1 MSLFAA
7 HTPQPWSAAGWRHGQ
22 LRTLPRQSPTAER
35 RLVLKIGG
43 SLLTRAGWPQSV
55 AALVAAAPHPTR
67 TLVVGGGPVVDG
79 LRRIDA
85 AAPQPDDLM
94 HHLAIE
100 ALRVTARL
108 VAAALGLPLSS
119 APADDDEAVVLD
131 VPAWLER
138 VPCRPALPAGW
149 QVTSDSI
156 AAGVA
161 AATAASLLLAKSAAP
176 PPCPAG
182 TVDVAGLAAT
192 GWVDDYFPRAA
203 ADVAPIE
210 WAAPG

>member
-7 HTPQPWSAAGWRHGQ
+7 HTPQPWSAPGWQHGR
-22 LRTLPRQSPTAER
+22 LRTDMLSTATADQ

-43 SLLTRAGWPQSV
+43 SLLARSDWPRFV
-55 AALVAAAPHPTR
+55 TALVAAAPHPAR

-85 AAPQPDDLM
+85 AAPQPDELM

-108 VAAALGLPLSS
+108 AAAALGLPLSTS
-119 APADDDEAVVLD
+119 AADDDKTVVLD
-131 VPAWLER
+131 VPAWLAR
-138 VPCRPALPAGW
+138 DPIGRALPAGW

-156 AAGVA
+156 AARVA
-161 AATAASLLLAKSAAP
+161 AATGASLLLAKSAAP
-176 PPCPAG
+176 PPCPAD
-182 TVDVAGLAAT
+182 TSDLESVAAA
-192 GWVDDYFPRAA
+192 GWVDDHFPVAA
-203 ADVAPIE
+203 AGLDLIE
-210 WAAPG
+210 WAAPR